1 MNLNGGTVNRILRV
15 ARSLWGQYQQSQRQ
29 TPAGPSGRTS
39 SEGRGRASST
49 ERRTTGRSGGSG
61 GTGEGWRS
69 GGYPGDFVGRVSA
82 TYSPRP
88 DGRPDPGEIVWGWVP
103 YEEDHSQGKDRPV
116 LLVGRDEQYLLGL
129 MLTSKDHTNDREHDP
144 RYLDI
149 GSGPWDP
156 QGRPSEIKV
165 DRVIRLLPESV
176 RREGAVMERA
186 TFDRVVSALR
196 S

>member
-15 ARSLWGQYQQSQRQ
+15 ARGLWGQYQQIQRQ
-29 TPAGPSGRTS
+29 TPAGPSGRPS
-39 SEGRGRASST
+39 AEGRSPDPSAKRK
-49 ERRTTGRSGGSG
+49 TTGRSGGSG
-61 GTGEGWRS
+61 GRAEGWRS
-69 GGYPGDFVGRVSA
+69 GGYPGDFEGRVSA
-82 TYSPRP
+82 AYSPRP